1 MPWQDLIFTAG
12 SFVAILSL
20 APTLTDVRSSVPRTT
35 SVPSA
40 VIALTYTLAFVT
52 LGLTFS
58 ALGSLATGTLWV
70 AIALRCSTDDDS
82 HRPQT
87 ATNPA
92 D

>member
-12 SFVAILSL
+12 SFIAILSL

-40 VIALTYTLAFVT
+40 VIALTYTVAFLT

-58 ALGSLATGTLWV
+58 ALGSLATGTLWL
-70 AIALRCSTDDDS
+70 AIAVRCSTDEELVDAS
-82 HRPQT
+82 
-87 ATNPA
+87 AVTNWA